1 MEDTPIQSL
10 TFKDDRHIPELF
22 GINDK
27 HLRLIEKAFGV
38 RVTTSGNAVTIRG
51 PESEAALVG
60 RLLKDLYKLVED
72 GYPLQNNELKYVLRM
87 AQEDSTVDI
96 ISVFNERI
104 DVPSRKRFITPKS
117 LAQRDYVAAMRQN
130 DIVVGIGPA
139 GTGKT
144 YLAMAMAVNGLMTKK
159 FARILLVR
167 PAVEAGEHLGFL
179 PGDIAD
185 KVSPY
190 LRPLYDA
197 LYDMLEFDRAQ
208 RLIDKGSIEIAPLA
222 YMRGRTLNDSFI
234 ILDEAQNSTSEQMK
248 MFLTRMGFQS
258 KVAITGDVT
267 QVDLPAEKRSG
278 LVEIR
283 EILAEVEGIR
293 FVYFSEKDVVRHDLV
308 QEIIKAYERHEA
320 RQRGEGS
327 ADGDSFGG

>member
-1 MEDTPIQSL
+1 M
-10 TFKDDRHIPELF
+10 TFKDSRYIPDIY

-27 HLRLIEKAFGV
+27 HLRLIERTLDV
-38 RVTTSGNAVTIRG
+38 RITTSGNTITIKG
-51 PESEAALVG
+51 QEAAAELVE
-60 RLLKDLYKLVED
+60 RLLNDLYSLLEE
-72 GYPLQNNELKYVLRM
+72 GYPLQNSDLKYVLRM
-87 AQEDSTVDI
+87 LQEDASIDI

-104 DVPSRKRFITPKS
+104 EVPSRKRFITPKS
-117 LAQRDYVAAMRQN
+117 LKQRDYVAAMRRN
-130 DIVVGIGPA
+130 DIVIGIGPA

-144 YLAMAMAVNGLMTKK
+144 YLAMAMAVNGLVTKR
-159 FARILLVR
+159 FARIILVR
-167 PAVEAGEHLGFL
+167 PAVEAGERLGYL

-197 LYDMLEFDRAQ
+197 LYDMMEFDKAQ
-208 RLIDKGSIEIAPLA
+208 KLIDKGYIEIAPLA

-258 KVAITGDVT
+258 KVVVTGDVT
-267 QVDLPAEKRSG
+267 QIDLPTDKRSG
-278 LVEIR
+278 LIEIQDVL
-283 EILAEVEGIR
+283 EGIDGIR

-308 QEIIKAYERHEA
+308 QEIIKAYERHVT
-320 RQRGEGS
+320 RNR
-327 ADGDSFGG
+327 AD

>member
-1 MEDTPIQSL
+1 M
-10 TFKDDRHIPELF
+10 
-22 GINDK
+22 
-27 HLRLIEKAFGV
+27 V
-38 RVTTSGNAVTIRG
+38 
-51 PESEAALVG
+51 
-60 RLLKDLYKLVED
+60 
-72 GYPLQNNELKYVLRM
+72 
-87 AQEDSTVDI
+87 QEDSSIDV

-104 DVPSRKRFITPKS
+104 QVPSRKRYITPKS
-117 LAQRDYVAAMRQN
+117 LKQRDYVAAMRRN

-144 YLAMAMAVNGLMTKK
+144 YLAMAMAVNGLISKR
-159 FARILLVR
+159 FARIILVR
-167 PAVEAGEHLGFL
+167 PAVEAGEHLGYL

-197 LYDMLEFDRAQ
+197 LYDMLEFDKAQ
-208 RLIDKGSIEIAPLA
+208 RLIDKGYIEIAPLA

-258 KVAITGDVT
+258 KVVVTGDVT
-267 QVDLPAEKRSG
+267 QIDLPTEKRSG
-278 LVEIR
+278 LIEIQN
-283 EILAEVEGIR
+283 ILEGIEGIR

-308 QEIIKAYERHEA
+308 QEIIKAYERHVA
-320 RQRGEGS
+320 RNRADVS
-327 ADGDSFGG
+327 RDGD